1 MGRTT
6 ATWVGTDC
14 ERFEGTGGS
23 MAGLIWP
30 LFVIVESIYGGGG
43 GGGIRVG
50 RRGGGMARL
59 VTGVSSEE
67 INEKKCEIFVIMK
80 DQ

>member
-1 MGRTT
+1 
-6 ATWVGTDC
+6 
-14 ERFEGTGGS
+14 

-30 LFVIVESIYGGGG
+30 LFVVVGSVYG